1 VTPQSEPLVPLLA
14 QLRILVPAGDVA
26 AVDELVRRL
35 DGRALRV
42 LVAGEAKR
50 GKSTLVNALLG
61 RDLLPTGVVP
71 LTAVVTSVRY
81 GPAERLTVRFAD
93 GTTRCLPIGCLPG
106 LVTEQGNPANARGVA
121 EVTLTTPAAL
131 LAGGAEL
138 VDTPGVG
145 SVHAHN
151 TAEATAALD
160 RMDAAI
166 FVLSADPPISASER
180 ALLRRLRS
188 QAVRVF
194 CVLNKTDR
202 LTGAELAE
210 AAAFTRTV
218 LAAEFGADTDA
229 DGDGDAGV
237 VLYPLSAR
245 PAPDGRRDSG
255 FTAFAVAFTDYLA
268 TAGPADLGRSV
279 AGRGG
284 SLARALAET
293 QQATLATLALSG
305 QDLDSRL
312 NSFNQTLA
320 EVGRRRIETAAI
332 AAAAFDR
339 LQADTDR
346 QAAQLSQ
353 PSAGQLQEDAAAR
366 QSEAA
371 TGPAGDVETEALGVV
386 ASSVRRT
393 VDGWLAARGGELD
406 AELAALGERLT
417 GELTGQVAAVRDSA
431 ARLFSLDLLVLPRAA
446 RLAPFRRFSYAFTPD
461 PGQFD
466 AMAAVLRRRLPGR
479 WGRRQRA
486 RYLSEQSA
494 LLLDKHVGRARAA
507 FQAQLSETRQGF
519 TSELD
524 RRFADG
530 AGRIA
535 EAVRAAAQLRAEQAP
550 QVNAARHQAESVLE
564 QARALTVRFDAA
576 ADREARVDA
585 ALA

>member
-1 VTPQSEPLVPLLA
+1 MPQVEALSPLLA
-14 QLRILVPAGDVA
+14 QLRTLVPAGDVA

-61 RDLLPTGVVP
+61 RDLPPTGVVP
-71 LTAVVTSVRY
+71 LTAVTTTVRY
-81 GPAERLTVRFAD
+81 GPAEQLTVGFAD
-93 GTTRCLPIGCLPG
+93 GTTRRFPIECLPG

-151 TAEATAALD
+151 TAEATATLN

-166 FVLSADPPISASER
+166 LVLSADPPISASER

-202 LTGAELAE
+202 LTAAELAE

-218 LAAEFGADTDA
+218 LAAEFGADTDT

-245 PAPDGRRDSG
+245 PAPDGRREAG

-284 SLARALAET
+284 RLARALGET
-293 QQATLATLALSG
+293 QQATLATLALSA

-320 EVGRRRIETAAI
+320 EVGSRRIETAAM

-346 QAAQLSQ
+346 QAADLSHE
-353 PSAGQLQEDAAAR
+353 SAGQLQEDGATR
-366 QSEAA
+366 QSAA
-371 TGPAGDVETEALGVV
+371 GAGPAGDVETEALGVV
-386 ASSVRRT
+386 ASSIRRT
-393 VDGWLAARGGELD
+393 VDEWLAARGAELD
-406 AELAALGERLT
+406 AELAALDERLS
-417 GELTGQVAAVRDSA
+417 GQVTGQVAAVRDIA
-431 ARLFSLDLLVLPRAA
+431 ARLFTLDLPALGPAA
-446 RLAPFRRFSYAFTPD
+446 RLAPSRPFSYAFTPD

-507 FQAQLSETRQGF
+507 FQAQLSETRRQF

-535 EAVRAAAQLRAEQAP
+535 EAVSAAAQLRAR
-550 QVNAARHQAESVLE
+550 RHAESVLAR
-564 QARALTVRFDAA
+564 ARALTVRFDAA

>member
-1 VTPQSEPLVPLLA
+1 MPQVEALSPLLA
-14 QLRILVPAGDVA
+14 QLRTLVPAGDVA

-61 RDLLPTGVVP
+61 WDLLPTGVVP
-71 LTAVVTSVRY
+71 LTAVATTVRY
-81 GPAERLTVRFAD
+81 GPVERLTVRFAD
-93 GTTRCLPIGCLPG
+93 GTTRRFPIECLPG
-106 LVTEQGNPANARGVA
+106 LVTEQGNPANVRGVA
-121 EVTLTTPAAL
+121 EVTLTAAVAL

-151 TAEATAALD
+151 TAQATAALD

-218 LAAEFGADTDA
+218 LAAESDTDT
-229 DGDGDAGV
+229 DGDVNTDAGA

-245 PAPDGRRDSG
+245 PAPDGRREAG

-293 QQATLATLALSG
+293 QQATLATLALSA

-320 EVGRRRIETAAI
+320 EVGSRRIETAAI

-339 LQADTDR
+339 LRADTDS
-346 QAAQLSQ
+346 QAADLSHQ
-353 PSAGQLQEDAAAR
+353 SAGQLQEDAATR
-366 QSEAA
+366 LNAA
-371 TGPAGDVETEALGVV
+371 GAGPAGDVETEALGVV
-386 ASSVRRT
+386 ASSIRRT
-393 VDGWLAARGGELD
+393 VDGWLAARGAELD
-406 AELAALGERLT
+406 AELAALDERLS
-417 GELTGQVAAVRDSA
+417 GQVTGQVAAVRDIA
-431 ARLFSLDLLVLPRAA
+431 ARLFTLDLPALGPAA
-446 RLAPFRRFSYAFTPD
+446 RLAPSRPLGYAFTPD

-507 FQAQLSETRQGF
+507 FQAQLVETRRQF

-576 ADREARVDA
+576 AGREARVDA